1 MKSKSESLPDLT
13 KVSLEQSDKAIQA
26 INSYVTGLREQ
37 NKELAIALALSKTKK
52 TQAQTPDND
61 DDVTY
66 DELKDQYLDLL
77 EELSDAQNEIAR
89 LKKDLLESQ
98 EEGS

>member
-66 DELKDQYLDLL
+66 EELKDQYLDLL